1 MPRRIFKRIAPDPH
15 KIREQRALRFLG
27 ETIHHPALWHFSRRS
42 VATAFA
48 IGIFCAILPMPG
60 QMVLATL
67 LALWLRCNIPI
78 AAGLAW
84 ATNPITAPPILY
96 VTYRTGCWLLGQEP
110 QIDHIEVSF
119 EWLKEFAL
127 SAWEPLWVGSV
138 VVGLLLGAA
147 SYLAIR
153 MVWRWHITRKWQ
165 RRTPTRPALNPVAAA
180 VPLPAARPDPSAR
193 QMPGHE

>member
-1 MPRRIFKRIAPDPH
+1 MPRRILKRITPDPA
-15 KIREQRALRFLG
+15 KLKGQRALHFLG
-27 ETIHHPALWHFSRRS
+27 DIIHHPSLWHFSRRS

-67 LALWLRCNIPI
+67 LSLWLRCNIPI

-96 VTYRTGCWLLGQEP
+96 VTYQTGCWLLGQEP
-110 QIDHIEVSF
+110 QIDHIEASIS
-119 EWLKEFAL
+119 WLKEFLL

-138 VVGLLLGAA
+138 VIGLLLGAA
-147 SYLAIR
+147 GYLAIR
-153 MVWRWHITRKWQ
+153 LLWRWHVTRKWND
-165 RRTPTRPALNPVAAA
+165 RGRTRAAIRLAAA
-180 VPLPAARPDPSAR
+180 TVPLPAAIPDPSAR
-193 QMPGHE
+193 QMPDHE